1 LIVFDSRPLNII
13 QSKSF
18 RKFIKELDPAFTIPE
33 TKLIKQTIQS
43 AYNHT
48 LPLIQEFVENN
59 SISVSLTTD
68 MWTAKNR
75 QGFLGVTCF
84 FLDKNFVIQEVI
96 LTVEYVRYPHT
107 AENISDA
114 LLVIL
119 DQWEIREKV
128 HMITT
133 DNGANMK
140 KDIKDMNS
148 AASNIKW
155 QTCAAHTL
163 QLVVGKGLNL
173 VKILVLRAKRLI
185 DFFLRP
191 KQSERLENI
200 QKKSQNQINVVRD
213 FIYNLLYYLII

>member
-1 LIVFDSRPLNII
+1 MQPLNIVR
-13 QSKSF
+13 SESF
-18 RKFIKELDPAFTIPE
+18 RKLIKELDPAFIVPDV
-33 TKLIKQTIQS
+33 KLIKQIIHKS
-43 AYNHT
+43 YNHT
-48 LPLIQEFVENN
+48 FPLIKKFLHDN
-59 SISVSLTTD
+59 SISVCLTTD

-140 KDIKDMNS
+140 KAIKDMNS
-148 AASNIKW
+148 AASNIK
-155 QTCAAHTL
+155 
-163 QLVVGKGLNL
+163 
-173 VKILVLRAKRLI
+173 
-185 DFFLRP
+185 
-191 KQSERLENI
+191 
-200 QKKSQNQINVVRD
+200 
-213 FIYNLLYYLII
+213 